1 MTPVQRDAVRMALS
15 GQIEEPVSLETGTQ
29 DEEQPPAPA
38 QEGPGGLE
46 VTAEQVSA
54 QLQAHD
60 PILWELMVS
69 RAALRMLLPS

>member
-1 MTPVQRDAVRMALS
+1 MTPGQRDAIRMALS
-15 GQIEEPVSLETGTQ
+15 GQIEEPVTLETDVQ
-29 DEEQPPAPA
+29 EEGPA

>member
-1 MTPVQRDAVRMALS
+1 MSPEQRDAIRMALS
-15 GQIEEPVSLETGTQ
+15 GQTEEPVTLETDVQ
-29 DEEQPPAPA
+29 EESPA